1 MLPALEDRRILG
13 IRLHMIVLAVL
24 VGVLVWNASLRWQML
39 LQHRTELGGVE
50 HNVIHGIQKIMLGQD
65 LYEDPERPPF
75 DVMQYTP
82 AYYLLCAAV
91 GKILG
96 LHGDDVR
103 SIYLLSRTM
112 ALLFNVVMV
121 WFVYRTCRVA
131 GAALWASWMAAGVSF
146 ACLWE
151 HFFTRMDAMAAA
163 LAAASVYYFLQ
174 WIIDRKQRSLVL
186 VAVLSVLGVLA
197 KQSGVVMLAA
207 QFVFL
212 LLNKEWRAL
221 KVFIISSGIALVF
234 CTIIVLQLGTAH
246 AFYQNTVLGL
256 RNGISLQMYA
266 ELFNPPTYKYFIG
279 WHIMAAVVVVK
290 GLRSKST
297 PLHYLALCLPMSLGF
312 ALITGLKYGSRLN
325 YIHESLML
333 TFIGVAVL
341 LPQMEQ
347 VRWRNVLAWSFAGYG
362 LLFAAFRTNSVLA
375 WFRVG
380 EPDTI
385 HAQHMEHDKA
395 VHAVLVG
402 ELGLKP
408 DEYVFITYREY
419 IEHHLVGQSLLTQ
432 KDIVQYSK
440 DRLFDYRAFH
450 HAMTDGTVR
459 FVITDGAV
467 GPITYLDSIYTG
479 WQPIRSVNGRIIMAR
494 APRP

>member
-1 MLPALEDRRILG
+1 MLPALEERRSWG
-13 IRLHMIVLAVL
+13 FPLHAIVLAVL
-24 VGVLVWNASLRWQML
+24 AGIFLWNASLRWHML
-39 LQHRTELGGVE
+39 FQHRTELGGVE
-50 HNVIHGIQKIMLGQD
+50 HNVIHGIQKVMLGHD

-82 AYYLLCAAV
+82 AYYLLCAAI

-96 LHGDDVR
+96 LHGEDVR

-131 GAALWASWMAAGVSF
+131 GAALWASWIAAGVSF

-163 LAAASVYYFLQ
+163 LAAASVYHSIQ
-174 WIIDRKQRSLVL
+174 WIIDRKHRSLVL
-186 VAVLSVLGVLA
+186 VTVLSVLGVLA

-207 QFVFL
+207 PFVFL

-221 KVFIISSGIALVF
+221 KVFILSSGIALVL
-234 CTIIVLQLGTAH
+234 CTMVVLQLGTVH

-290 GLRSKST
+290 GLKSRSGT
-297 PLHYLALCLPMSLGF
+297 LRYLALCIPMSLGF

-341 LPQMEQ
+341 LPHMEQ
-347 VRWRNVLAWSFAGYG
+347 VRSRNVLAWSFAGYG

-395 VHAVLVG
+395 VHAVLLG

-408 DEYVFITYREY
+408 EEYVFITYREY
-419 IEHHLVGQSLLTQ
+419 LEHYLVGRSLLTQ

-440 DRLFDYRAFH
+440 DRLFDYSAFH
-450 HAMTDGTVR
+450 RAMTDGTVR
-459 FVITDGAV
+459 FVITDGAT
-467 GPITYLDSIYTG
+467 GPVTYLDSTYAG
-479 WQPIRSVNGRIIMAR
+479 WEPIRAVQGRMILAR
-494 APRP
+494 VPRP